1 MTLDREWKVSEPPP
15 PGFRLDLGFLG
26 SGVRG
31 PLPARLLWNRGV
43 RSDSDVAKYFS
54 SGLNDF
60 LDPGNLPDMDKA
72 VARIRQAIAN
82 SEIIGVFG
90 DFDVDGLTGTAIV
103 LRIIRSLGSEAIP
116 YIPNRET
123 DGHGLSI
130 QATDSFK
137 GAGVT
142 LIITVDTGSTA
153 VEEIKYAKSIGIDTV
168 VTDHHL
174 IETER
179 PDAIAIVNPHLGDS
193 DSVESVD
200 YSGAGVAFKVA
211 QALSHAAGR
220 EFPEELLPLAALG
233 TIADIVPLVSENRTL
248 VREGLRVLGQTDLP
262 GLRALLDISR
272 APGASGRPTAELIS
286 FYVAPRLNAP
296 GRMGDAEPSLQILS
310 TNDESEAHALAE
322 RLDADN
328 NKRRSLSEKAWEHAL
343 TQFDMGSDDPIVAVN
358 CDGFPMGILGPLAGR
373 LNELTGKP
381 GIAYQLVNG
390 FARASCRSNT
400 VLDLHA
406 ALSTHADKFER
417 FGGHA
422 RAAGFS
428 IKNELLPALLDDLR
442 KHAAWG
448 ALGAPILPILHA
460 DAEVRL
466 EDLTVSTWNFV
477 ASMEPFGEANRE
489 PVLVTYGAV
498 PLDARTVG
506 VGGKHL
512 KISFDADGRRVDS
525 IGFGLG
531 DRLLGSGAV
540 DIVYQLRTEIW
551 RGKTRHQLGLRD
563 IRPAKR
569 QTNETF
575 GN

>member
-1 MTLDREWKVSEPPP
+1 MAP
-15 PGFRLDLGFLG
+15 PGFMLELGFLG

-31 PLPARLLWNRGV
+31 PLPARLLWNRGI
-43 RSDSDVAKYFS
+43 RTDADVASYFS
-54 SGLNDF
+54 SGLDDF
-60 LDPGNLPDMDKA
+60 LDPLSLPDMATA
-72 VARIRQAIAN
+72 VDRIYLAIKN
-82 SEIIGVFG
+82 DETIGVFG
-90 DFDVDGLTGTAIV
+90 DFDVDGLTGTAII
-103 LRIIRSLGSEAIP
+103 LRIVRSIGGKAIP

-123 DGHGLSI
+123 DGHGLSVRAI
-130 QATDSFK
+130 DSFK
-137 GAGVT
+137 SAGVT
-142 LIITVDTGSTA
+142 LITTVDTGSTA
-153 VEEIKYAKSIGIDTV
+153 VDEIKYAKQLGIDTV

-179 PDAIAIVNPHLGDS
+179 PVAVAIVNPHVVSDDS
-193 DSVESVD
+193 TEAVD

-211 QALSHAAGR
+211 EALSDTAGR
-220 EFPEELLPLAALG
+220 EFPEKLLPLAALG
-233 TIADIVPLVSENRTL
+233 TIADIVPLVSENRSL
-248 VREGLRVLGQTDLP
+248 VREGLRELGQTNLP

-310 TNDESEAHALAE
+310 TDDASEASALAE

-328 NKRRSLSEKAWEHAL
+328 QKRRALSEQAWEHAS
-343 TQFDMGSDDPIVAVN
+343 TQFNIGSDDPIVAVN
-358 CDGFPMGILGPLAGR
+358 CDGFPMGLLGPLAGR

-381 GIAYQLVNG
+381 GIAYQLVDG

-406 ALSTHADKFER
+406 ALSTHSDKFDR

-428 IKNELLPALLDDLR
+428 IKNELLPELLDDLR

-448 ALGAPILPILHA
+448 ALGAPVLPVLHA

-477 ASMEPFGEANRE
+477 SAMEPFGEANRE

-498 PLDARTVG
+498 PLDVRTVG
-506 VGGKHL
+506 AGGKHL
-512 KISFDADGRRVDS
+512 KISFDADGRRIDS

-531 DRLLGSGAV
+531 DRPLGSGAV
-540 DIVYQLRTEIW
+540 DIVYQLRSEVW
-551 RGKTRHQLGLRD
+551 RGRTRHQFGLRD
-563 IRPAKR
+563 IRPSKD
-569 QTNETF
+569 
-575 GN
+575 

>member
-1 MTLDREWKVSEPPP
+1 MTLDRKWQIAEPPP

-43 RSDSDVAKYFS
+43 RTDSDVAEYFS
-54 SGLNDF
+54 SGLDDF
-60 LDPGNLPDMDKA
+60 LDPLSLPDMDVA
-72 VARIRQAIAN
+72 VQRIHSAIQN
-82 SEIIGVFG
+82 DETIGVFG

-103 LRIIRSLGSEAIP
+103 LRIVRSMGGKAVP

-123 DGHGLSI
+123 DGHGLSN
-130 QATDSFK
+130 QAIDSFA
-137 GAGVT
+137 GAGVS
-142 LIITVDTGSTA
+142 LITTVDTGSTA
-153 VEEIKYAKSIGIDTV
+153 VEEIAYANSIGIDTV

-179 PDAIAIVNPHLGDS
+179 PAAIAIVNPHLDGEDTE
-193 DSVESVD
+193 DSVD
-200 YSGAGVAFKVA
+200 YSGAGVAFKLA
-211 QALSHAAGR
+211 QALASVGGN

-248 VREGLRVLGQTDLP
+248 VREGLRMLGQTDLP

-272 APGASGRPTAELIS
+272 SPGASGRPTAELIS

-310 TNDESEAHALAE
+310 TDDVSEARALAD

-328 NKRRSLSEKAWEHAL
+328 TKRRSLSEKAWEHAA
-343 TQFDMGSDDPIVAVN
+343 TQYDMQSDDPIVAVN
-358 CDGFPMGILGPLAGR
+358 CDGFPMGLLGPLAGR

-381 GIAYQLVNG
+381 AIAYQLVNG

-406 ALSTHADKFER
+406 TLSLHSEKFER

-428 IKNELLPALLDDLR
+428 INNELLHDLLDEIR

-448 ALGAPILPILHA
+448 ALGAPAVPTLHA

-477 ASMEPFGEANRE
+477 SAMEPFGEANRE
-489 PVLVTYGAV
+489 PVLITYGAI
-498 PLDARTVG
+498 PLDVRTVG
-506 VGGKHL
+506 VDGKHL
-512 KISFDADGRRVDS
+512 KISFDADGRRIES

-531 DRLLGSGAV
+531 NRELGSGAV
-540 DIVYQLRTEIW
+540 DIIYQLRSEVW

-563 IRPAKR
+563 IRPSNK
-569 QTNETF
+569 
-575 GN
+575 G

>member
-1 MTLDREWKVSEPPP
+1 MTPDREWQVAEPPP

-43 RSDSDVAKYFS
+43 RTDADVAAYFS
-54 SGLNDF
+54 TGLDDF
-60 LDPGNLPDMDKA
+60 LDPFDLPDMDIA
-72 VARIRQAIAN
+72 IQRIHHAI
-82 SEIIGVFG
+82 EHGETIGVFG

-103 LRIIRSLGSEAIP
+103 LRVIRSLGGKAVP

-123 DGHGLSI
+123 DGHGLSK
-130 QATDSFK
+130 QAVDSFAD
-137 GAGVT
+137 AGVK
-142 LIITVDTGSTA
+142 LITTVDTGSTA
-153 VEEIKYAKSIGIDTV
+153 VDEISYARKLGIDTI

-174 IETER
+174 IETDR
-179 PDAIAIVNPHLGDS
+179 PNAVAIVNPHLETEDS
-193 DSVESVD
+193 SESVD
-200 YSGAGVAFKVA
+200 YSGAGVAFKLA
-211 QALSHAAGR
+211 QALAAAANGD
-220 EFPEELLPLAALG
+220 FPEDLLPLAALG
-233 TIADIVPLVSENRTL
+233 TIADIVPLVSENRTI

-262 GLRALLDISR
+262 GLRALLDVSR
-272 APGASGRPTAELIS
+272 SPGASGRPTSELIS

-310 TNDESEAHALAE
+310 TDDVSEARVLAE
-322 RLDADN
+322 RLDSDN
-328 NKRRSLSEKAWEHAL
+328 TKRRALSEKAWEHAS
-343 TQFDMGSDDPIVAVN
+343 TQFDVNSDDPIVAVN
-358 CDGFPMGILGPLAGR
+358 CDGFPMGLLGPLAGR

-381 GIAYQLVNG
+381 SIAFQVVDG

-406 ALSTHADKFER
+406 ALSTHADDFER

-428 IKNELLPALLDDLR
+428 IKREMLPDLLEDLR

-448 ALGAPILPILHA
+448 ALGAPAIPTLHA

-477 ASMEPFGEANRE
+477 SAMQPFGEANRE

-498 PLDARTVG
+498 PLDVRTVG
-506 VGGKHL
+506 AGGKHL
-512 KISFDADGRRVDS
+512 KISFDADGRRIDS

-531 DRLLGSGAV
+531 DRPLGSGAV
-540 DIVYQLRTEIW
+540 DIVFQLRSEVW
-551 RGKTRHQLGLRD
+551 RGKTRHQLGIRD
-563 IRPAKR
+563 IRPSS
-569 QTNETF
+569 N
-575 GN
+575 

>member
-1 MTLDREWKVSEPPP
+1 MTLDRKWQIAEPPP

-31 PLPARLLWNRGV
+31 PIPARLLWNRGV
-43 RSDSDVAKYFS
+43 RTDSDVAEYFS
-54 SGLNDF
+54 SGLDDF
-60 LDPGNLPDMDKA
+60 LDPLSLPDMDVA
-72 VARIRQAIAN
+72 VQRIHSAIQN
-82 SEIIGVFG
+82 DETIGVFG

-103 LRIIRSLGSEAIP
+103 LRIVRSMGGKAVP

-123 DGHGLSI
+123 DGHGLSN
-130 QATDSFK
+130 QAIDSFA
-137 GAGVT
+137 GAGVS
-142 LIITVDTGSTA
+142 LITTVDTGSTA
-153 VEEIKYAKSIGIDTV
+153 VEEIAYANSIGIDTV

-179 PDAIAIVNPHLGDS
+179 PAAIAIVNPHLDGEDTE
-193 DSVESVD
+193 DSVD
-200 YSGAGVAFKVA
+200 YSGAGVAFKLA
-211 QALSHAAGR
+211 QALASVGGN

-248 VREGLRVLGQTDLP
+248 VREGLRMLGQTDLP

-272 APGASGRPTAELIS
+272 SPGASGRPTAELIS

-310 TNDESEAHALAE
+310 TDDVSEARALAD

-328 NKRRSLSEKAWEHAL
+328 TKRRSLSEKAWEHAA
-343 TQFDMGSDDPIVAVN
+343 TQYDMQSDDPIVAVN
-358 CDGFPMGILGPLAGR
+358 CDGFPMGLLGPLAGR

-381 GIAYQLVNG
+381 AIAYQLVNG

-406 ALSTHADKFER
+406 TLSLHSEKFER

-428 IKNELLPALLDDLR
+428 INNELLHDLLDEIR

-448 ALGAPILPILHA
+448 ALGAPAVPTLHA

-477 ASMEPFGEANRE
+477 SAMEPFGEANRE
-489 PVLVTYGAV
+489 PVLITYGAI
-498 PLDARTVG
+498 PLDVRTVG
-506 VGGKHL
+506 VDGKHL
-512 KISFDADGRRVDS
+512 KISFDADGRRIES

-531 DRLLGSGAV
+531 NRELGSGAV
-540 DIVYQLRTEIW
+540 DIIYQLRSEVW

-563 IRPAKR
+563 IRPSNK
-569 QTNETF
+569 
-575 GN
+575 G

>member
-1 MTLDREWKVSEPPP
+1 MTPDRNRKWQIAEPPP
-15 PGFRLDLGFLG
+15 IGFRLELGFLG

-43 RSDSDVAKYFS
+43 RTDADVTEYFS
-54 SGLNDF
+54 SGLDDF
-60 LDPGNLPDMDKA
+60 LDPHSLPDMDKA
-72 VARIRQAIAN
+72 VGRIYRAIN
-82 SEIIGVFG
+82 NNETIGVFG
-90 DFDVDGLTGTAIV
+90 DFDVDGLTGTSII
-103 LRIIRSLGSEAIP
+103 LRIVRTLGGKIVP

-123 DGHGLSI
+123 DGHGLSN
-130 QATDSFK
+130 QAVDSF
-137 GAGVT
+137 ANANVT
-142 LIITVDTGSTA
+142 LITTVDTGSTA
-153 VEEIKYAKSIGIDTV
+153 VDEIAYAKTLGIETV

-179 PDAIAIVNPHLGDS
+179 PDAIALVNPHVDAN
-193 DSVESVD
+193 DSVD
-200 YSGAGVAFKVA
+200 YSGAGVAFKLA
-211 QALSHAAGR
+211 QALAETAGH
-220 EFPEELLPLAALG
+220 EFPEDLLPLAALG

-248 VREGLRVLGQTDLP
+248 VREGLRKLGQTDFP

-272 APGASGRPTAELIS
+272 APGVSGRPTAELIS

-296 GRMGDAEPSLQILS
+296 GRMGDAEPSLQIL
-310 TNDESEAHALAE
+310 TTDDVSEARALAD

-328 NKRRSLSEKAWEHAL
+328 TKRRSLSEKAWEHAL
-343 TQFDMGSDDPIVAVN
+343 TQFDVISEDPIVAVN

-381 GIAYQLVNG
+381 AFAYQLVNG

-400 VLDLHA
+400 ILDLHA
-406 ALSTHADKFER
+406 ALSTHSDDFDR

-428 IKNELLPALLDDLR
+428 IKHELLDDLLDDLR
-442 KHAAWG
+442 KHTAWD
-448 ALGAPILPILHA
+448 ALGAPAVPTLHA

-466 EDLTVSTWNFV
+466 EDLTTSTWNFV
-477 ASMEPFGEANRE
+477 SAMEPFGEANKE

-498 PLDARTVG
+498 PLDVRTVG

-512 KISFDADGRRVDS
+512 KISFDADGRRIDS

-531 DRLLGSGAV
+531 DRPLGSGPV
-540 DIVYQLRTEIW
+540 DILYQLRSEVW
-551 RGKTRHQLGLRD
+551 RGRTRHQLGLRD
-563 IRPAKR
+563 IRPT
-569 QTNETF
+569 QS
-575 GN
+575 

>member
-1 MTLDREWKVSEPPP
+1 MTLDREWQIAEPPP
-15 PGFRLDLGFLG
+15 PGFRLDLGFLS

-31 PLPARLLWNRGV
+31 PLPARLLRNRGV
-43 RSDSDVAKYFS
+43 RTDSDVAAYFS
-54 SGLNDF
+54 SGLDDF
-60 LDPGNLPDMDKA
+60 LDPLSLPDMALA
-72 VARIRQAIAN
+72 VDRIYRAIKN
-82 SEIIGVFG
+82 NENIGVFG

-103 LRIIRSLGSEAIP
+103 LRIVRSLGGQAVP

-123 DGHGLSI
+123 DGHGLSN
-130 QATDSFK
+130 QAIDSFND
-137 GAGVT
+137 AGVT
-142 LIITVDTGSTA
+142 LIVTVDTGSTA
-153 VEEIKYAKSIGIDTV
+153 VEEIKYAKTLGIETV

-179 PDAIAIVNPHLGDS
+179 PEAVALVNPHVESPDNEQPE
-193 DSVESVD
+193 ESVD
-200 YSGAGVAFKVA
+200 YSGAGVAFKLA
-211 QALSHAAGR
+211 QALSTADGR
-220 EFPEELLPLAALG
+220 ELPEYLLPLAALG
-233 TIADIVPLVSENRTL
+233 TIADIVPLISENRTI
-248 VREGLRVLGQTDLP
+248 VREGLRVLGQTELP

-310 TNDESEAHALAE
+310 TDDASEAHALAD

-328 NKRRSLSEKAWEHAL
+328 TRRRSLSEKAWEHASS
-343 TQFDMGSDDPIVAVN
+343 QFDIQSDDPIVAVN
-358 CDGFPMGILGPLAGR
+358 CDGFPMGLLGPLAGR

-381 GIAYQLVNG
+381 GIAYQIVDS

-406 ALSTHADKFER
+406 ALSNHSDKFER

-428 IKNELLPALLDDLR
+428 IKQELLTELLDDLR

-448 ALGAPILPILHA
+448 ALGAPTLPKIHA

-477 ASMEPFGEANRE
+477 AAMEPFGEANRE
-489 PVLVTYGAV
+489 PVLVTFGAV
-498 PLDARTVG
+498 PLDVRTVG

-512 KISFDADGRRVDS
+512 KIIFDADGRRIDS

-531 DRLLGSGAV
+531 DRELGSGAV
-540 DIVYQLRTEIW
+540 DIVYQLRSEVW
-551 RGKTRHQLGLRD
+551 RGRTRHQLGLRD

-569 QTNETF
+569 
-575 GN
+575 

>member
-1 MTLDREWKVSEPPP
+1 MTLDRKWQIAEPPP

-43 RSDSDVAKYFS
+43 RTDSDVAEYFS
-54 SGLNDF
+54 SGLDDF
-60 LDPGNLPDMDKA
+60 LDPLSLPDMDVA
-72 VARIRQAIAN
+72 VQRIHSAIKKG
-82 SEIIGVFG
+82 ETIGVFG

-103 LRIIRSLGSEAIP
+103 LRIVRSMGGKAVP

-123 DGHGLSI
+123 DGHGLSN
-130 QATDSFK
+130 QAIDSFA
-137 GAGVT
+137 GAGVS
-142 LIITVDTGSTA
+142 LITTVDTGSTA
-153 VEEIKYAKSIGIDTV
+153 VEEIAYANSIGIDTV

-179 PDAIAIVNPHLGDS
+179 PAAIAIVNPHLDGEDTE
-193 DSVESVD
+193 DSVD
-200 YSGAGVAFKVA
+200 YSGAGVAFKLA
-211 QALSHAAGR
+211 QALASIGGN
-220 EFPEELLPLAALG
+220 EFPEKLLPLAALG

-272 APGASGRPTAELIS
+272 SPGASGRPTAELIS

-310 TNDESEAHALAE
+310 TDDVSEARALAD

-328 NKRRSLSEKAWEHAL
+328 TKRRSLSEKAWEHAA
-343 TQFDMGSDDPIVAVN
+343 TQYDVQSDDPIVAVN
-358 CDGFPMGILGPLAGR
+358 CDGFPMGLLGPLAGR

-381 GIAYQLVNG
+381 AIAYQLVNG

-406 ALSTHADKFER
+406 TLSLHSAKFER

-428 IKNELLPALLDDLR
+428 IHSELLHDLLDEIR

-448 ALGAPILPILHA
+448 ALGAPAVPTLHA

-477 ASMEPFGEANRE
+477 SAMEPFGEANRE
-489 PVLVTYGAV
+489 PVLITYGAI
-498 PLDARTVG
+498 PLDVRTVG
-506 VGGKHL
+506 VDGKHL
-512 KISFDADGRRVDS
+512 KISFDADGRRIES

-531 DRLLGSGAV
+531 NRELGSGAV
-540 DIVYQLRTEIW
+540 DIIYQLRSEVW

-563 IRPAKR
+563 IRPSNK
-569 QTNETF
+569 
-575 GN
+575 G

>member
-1 MTLDREWKVSEPPP
+1 MTLDRKWQVSEPPP

-43 RSDSDVAKYFS
+43 RSDSDVAAYFS
-54 SGLNDF
+54 SGLEDF
-60 LDPGNLPDMDKA
+60 LDPVILPDMDKA
-72 VARIRQAIAN
+72 VVRIGRAIKN
-82 SEIIGVFG
+82 GEIIGVFG

-103 LRIIRSLGSEAIP
+103 LRIIRSLGGEAIP

-130 QATDSFK
+130 QATDSFQ

-142 LIITVDTGSTA
+142 LIVTVDTGSTA

-179 PDAIAIVNPHLGDS
+179 PDAVAIVNPHLTELGAPQ
-193 DSVESVD
+193 SVD
-200 YSGAGVAFKVA
+200 YSGAGVAFKLA
-211 QALSHAAGR
+211 QALSHAGGR
-220 EFPEELLPLAALG
+220 DFPEELLPLAALG

-272 APGASGRPTAELIS
+272 APGASGRPTSELIS

-310 TNDESEAHALAE
+310 TDDESEAHALAE

-328 NKRRSLSEKAWEHAL
+328 NKRRSLSEQAWEHAL
-343 TQFDMGSDDPIVAVN
+343 TQFDVGSDDPIVAVN

-381 GIAYQLVNG
+381 GIAYLLVDG

-428 IKNELLPALLDDLR
+428 IKNELLPDLLDDLR

-448 ALGAPILPILHA
+448 ALGAPSLPVLHA

-498 PLDARTVG
+498 PLDVRTVG

-512 KISFDADGRRVDS
+512 KISFDADERRVDS

-531 DRLLGSGAV
+531 DRPLGSGAV
-540 DIVYQLRTEIW
+540 DIAYQLRTEIW
-551 RGKTRHQLGLRD
+551 RGRTRHQLGIRD
-563 IRPAKR
+563 IRPTKR
-569 QTNETF
+569 
-575 GN
+575 